1 MPDTPTRAACSAPG
15 LPVPFVPFV
24 PFVTRRPACVR

>member
-1 MPDTPTRAACSAPG
+1 MPDTPTRAACRAPG

-24 PFVTRRPACVR
+24 TSRPASVR

>member
-1 MPDTPTRAACSAPG
+1 MPDTPTRAACRAPG
-15 LPVPFVPFV
+15 SLVPYVPYV

>member
-1 MPDTPTRAACSAPG
+1 MPDTPIRAACRASGSP
-15 LPVPFVPFV
+15 VPFV